1 MTLKTFYI
9 QSWLD
14 EDTFKKILTF
24 SRFINRDQNGSQ
36 FVIDIERARR
46 NKVKL
51 DDIIDTLTELGV
63 ELNQSDIAELSKSLP
78 QYDVEFRLKDGK
90 LIIKPYVFILDL
102 IKDYKDNGIVKYDR
116 FNKFYVTDPYYYYF
130 IKNRL
135 EENGL
140 KIKELELQIKD
151 LNINFRG
158 ELRDYQKEAVNIWKE
173 KGSGVIS
180 LPTGSGK
187 TVIGIAALSEVKKS
201 SLIVTFT
208 KDQMLQWYDSIFKF
222 TDASKSDVG
231 LFYSGEKSIRSI
243 TITTYHTAFRHMKD
257 LVGKFDL
264 IIIDEVHHLPAD
276 KFKQIAL
283 QCIASKRLGLSAT
296 PIREDGKHEELFKL
310 MGGLIYYKSPQELIK
325 MGYLAPYE
333 LIQVRVEL
341 TPREKIKYSSLL
353 SQFRKLSGGKK
364 VSELLQLVKEGNSNA
379 IEAMKVYNEMKK
391 IVNLA
396 ENKLKALDD
405 IIKKEN
411 GNKILIFT
419 QYVEQAEE
427 IARKYNAYLITGKTN
442 KSEREKLLKVF
453 RSLKAGILVL
463 TTVGDEGL
471 DIPDASV
478 GIIVT
483 GTGSRRQFVQR
494 LGRLLRPS
502 NGKVARLYEIVTKG
516 TTEEYQASKRKDIT
530 FGLDI
535 YPSSSDDDVV

>member
-1 MTLKTFYI
+1 VTLKTFYI
-9 QSWLD
+9 QQWLD
-14 EDTFKKILTF
+14 EDTFRKILTF
-24 SRFINRDQNGSQ
+24 SRFITRDQNGSQ

-51 DDIIDTLTELGV
+51 EDIIDTLSELGV
-63 ELNQSDIAELSKSLP
+63 ELSHSDIAELSKSLP
-78 QYDVEFRLKDGK
+78 QYDVEFELKDGK

-102 IKDYKDNGIVKYDR
+102 IRDYKDNDILRYDR
-116 FNKFYVTDPYYYYF
+116 FNKIYVTDPYYYYF

-140 KIKELELQIKD
+140 KIKELQLQVKD

-158 ELRDYQKEAVNIWKE
+158 ELRDYQKEAINVWKE
-173 KGSGVIS
+173 RGSGVIS

-187 TVIGIAALSEVKKS
+187 TVIGIAVLSEVKKS
-201 SLIVTFT
+201 SLIVAFT
-208 KDQMLQWYDSIFKF
+208 KDQMMQWYDSIFKF
-222 TDASKSDVG
+222 TDASKNDIG
-231 LFYSGEKSIRSI
+231 LFYSGEKNIRPI
-243 TITTYHTAFRHMKD
+243 TVTTYHTAFRHMKD

-276 KFKQIAL
+276 KFKRIAL
-283 QCIASKRLGLSAT
+283 QCIASKKLGLSAT
-296 PIREDGKHEELFKL
+296 PVREDGKHEELFKL

-325 MGYLAPYE
+325 RGFLAPYE

-364 VSELLQLVKEGNSNA
+364 VSEILQLVKEGNSIA

-396 ENKLKALDD
+396 ENKLNALDD
-405 IIKKEN
+405 IIKKES

-427 IARKYNAYLITGKTN
+427 IARKYNAYIITGKTS

-478 GIIVT
+478 GVIVT

-530 FGLDI
+530 FGLNI
-535 YPSSSDDDVV
+535 YPSSSDDDVI